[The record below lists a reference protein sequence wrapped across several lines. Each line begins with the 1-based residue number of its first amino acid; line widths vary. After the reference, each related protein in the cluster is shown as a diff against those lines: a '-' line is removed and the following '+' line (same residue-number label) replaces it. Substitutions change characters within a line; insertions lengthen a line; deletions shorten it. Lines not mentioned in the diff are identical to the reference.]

1 MQKNRITGTAV
12 VLILTLVFAL
22 ILGACSGGDK
32 ETGNQGNGGAAGT
45 DGDQA
50 QASGKPVTL
59 DVFLSLSPR
68 IEDINKN
75 AITQYIENKLNIK
88 FKFDATPNANAA
100 DKKKLIMASG
110 DYPSVFLSGDFTQSE
125 QIDYGQQ
132 GVLLPLNDLIDQYGD
147 EIKKAFQDDPDLK
160 AAITAPDGNI
170 YALPHVNDC
179 FHCWYAQKAWIN
191 KTWLDKLGLEM
202 PKTTE
207 DFYDVLKAFKEKDPN
222 GNGKAD
228 EIPYAGAIGTWH
240 GVPSNF
246 LMNAFIYDNDE
257 DFFTMKD
264 GKVDLAANKTEWRQG
279 LEYLNKLYGEGLID
293 KESFTQNGDAL
304 TQVANK
310 EGDNVLGAIAGGIPS
325 LYFSLAADQTRHKD
339 YVSIPPLTGPNGVA
353 YTGYYKSYGN
363 GQFAITNKASKAQQI
378 AAIKMADYMW
388 SEDHAITNEYGLEG
402 KYWEKAPDGTS
413 DVRGRQARYMLKPEF
428 FDMASAAT
436 NNETWDQM
444 GITRRTRDIRESWV
458 APKDPM
464 SQEGYEYRLFLE
476 TQNNYENKQPK
487 ETFPLSIFMDTADAK
502 EVNQLRPQ
510 INDYIRSYMAQFIT
524 GSKKLTDNEWNAY
537 VKGFDGLKLK
547 RYLEI
552 YQNAY
557 DKMAK

>member
-1 MQKNRITGTAV
+1 MEQKRKIGLAV
-12 VLILTLVFAL
+12 SLVLIVAL
-22 ILGACSGGDK
+22 LLSACSGGNNK
-32 ETGNQGNGGAAGT
+32 AGNSGSGGAANAGGNQT
-45 DGDQA
+45 QG
-50 QASGKPVTL
+50 SEGPVTL

-68 IEDINKN
+68 IEDINTN
-75 AITQYIENKLNIK
+75 AVTKYVEDKLNIK
-88 FKFDATPNANAA
+88 FKFDAAPNASAG

-132 GVLLPLNDLIDQYGD
+132 GVLIPLNDLIDQYGN
-147 EIKKAFQDDPDLK
+147 EIKKAFEDDPDLK

-179 FHCWYAQKAWIN
+179 FHCWYSQKAWIN
-191 KTWLDKLGLEM
+191 KAWLDKLGLAM
-202 PKTTE
+202 PKTTD
-207 DFYDVLKAFKEKDPN
+207 DFYNVLKAFKTGDPN

-257 DFFTMKD
+257 DFFFMKD
-264 GKVDLAANKTEWRQG
+264 GKVDLAANKPEWRQG
-279 LEYLNKLYGEGLID
+279 LEYVNKLYSEGLID
-293 KESFTQNGDAL
+293 KESFTQNSDAL

-325 LYFSLAADQTRHKD
+325 LYYSLAADQTRHKD
-339 YVSIPPLTGPNGVA
+339 FVTIPPLTGPNGIA
-353 YTGYYKSYGN
+353 YTAYLKSYGN
-363 GQFAITNKASKAQQI
+363 GQFAITNKATKEQQI

-402 KYWEKAPDGTS
+402 KYWEKAPEGTV
-413 DVRGRQARYMLKPEF
+413 DVRGRPAKYNLKPAY
-428 FDMASAAT
+428 FDMVSSTT
-436 NNETWDQM
+436 NNDTWDQM

-464 SQEGYEYRLFLE
+464 TQEGYEFRLFLE
-476 TQNNYENKQPK
+476 TKNNYENKQP
-487 ETFPLSIFMDTADAK
+487 ESTFPLGIFMETADAT
-502 EVNQLRPQ
+502 EVNQLKPQ
-510 INDYIRSYMAQFIT
+510 INDYIRSNMAQFIT
-524 GSKKLTDNEWNAY
+524 GSKKLTDNEWDAY
-537 VKGFDGLKLK
+537 VKGFDGLNLK